1 MDVPIAVVGAGPLGA
16 ATAYHLARRG
26 HPVTVVSQDR
36 PDAAFRS
43 SGGSICWHRPD
54 PRRAAAIRE
63 TAMFVRAAVA
73 AGAPIDCREVPY
85 LFLTH
90 GVLVPALNVASGDV
104 VEHLLGEAR
113 GAGATQIDLGPV
125 SAIERAGGGH
135 RVVCDAGT
143 VDAAVAVVAL
153 GAGNAAV
160 VPGLV
165 PEWEKRQL
173 FVLDLPV
180 DDDRAALPHMIA
192 AVGDGHAYVFV
203 KRFDDGMRVVVGQ
216 EDVVV
221 DEDPTG
227 PVDHF
232 GALVDAGVGTAF
244 PFVCAAEVEQI
255 LWGVD
260 WPGKL
265 PHVEASAPGLLT
277 VNCGSAVRVCIAA
290 GRAAADAA
298 TAALASG
305 G

>member
-1 MDVPIAVVGAGPLGA
+1 
-16 ATAYHLARRG
+16 
-26 HPVTVVSQDR
+26 
-36 PDAAFRS
+36 
-43 SGGSICWHRPD
+43 
-54 PRRAAAIRE
+54 
-63 TAMFVRAAVA
+63 MFVRAAVA